1 MEKIAFYVEANNRI
15 GIGHII
21 RLKNLKKII
30 KNKKIIWLFSG
41 DINIAKKI
49 LNENIYLIDRTNKE
63 KLENKIDRILKKEN
77 IKKIFLDI
85 ANRYYLSNKKKFENL
100 ILNLKKKK
108 YFIFSFDDPRL
119 KICSDV
125 SIIPY
130 IFAEKKL
137 VFKNTKI
144 HKVHGKKYFF
154 SSNYFQKYKN
164 KKKIINTEIKKIFVF
179 LTGYDKGNILN
190 KIIHNFQNTK
200 YKLNIYSNNIKLN
213 KNFKNIKI
221 LRFSENLAKYFFE
234 SDISIVGE
242 GLSRYETATIGVP
255 TIMIYSFETLSK
267 KNDLAWKFINLGT
280 GKLFKEKL
288 DINNLREFVEN
299 KMTYTERKK
308 MFNNAKKNFD
318 LYGQDRMLKD
328 IKNFL

>member
-1 MEKIAFYVEANNRI
+1 M
-15 GIGHII
+15 
-21 RLKNLKKII
+21 
-30 KNKKIIWLFSG
+30 
-41 DINIAKKI
+41 
-49 LNENIYLIDRTNKE
+49 
-63 KLENKIDRILKKEN
+63 
-77 IKKIFLDI
+77 
-85 ANRYYLSNKKKFENL
+85 
-100 ILNLKKKK
+100 
-108 YFIFSFDDPRL
+108 
-119 KICSDV
+119 
-125 SIIPY
+125 
-130 IFAEKKL
+130 
-137 VFKNTKI
+137 
-144 HKVHGKKYFF
+144 HGKKYFF

-288 DINNLREFVEN
+288 DINNLREFGVRRSSSPIVQTN
-299 KMTYTERKK
+299 SL
-308 MFNNAKKNFD
+308 FD
-318 LYGQDRMLKD
+318 NEIAFKRFG
-328 IKNFL
+328 